1 MSAFTFPAFSFI
13 FTTIRPYFV
22 QCIILHLSTNYTA
35 IDQNPIIPTEYHLSF
50 LSPKSQQK
58 TPSPFP
64 PEKIALPPFNM
75 IRYNINSLVIIADMQ
90 LVRVKIETLL
100 ELTALRQ
107 TENPLITPLPHPI
120 YPPCKTLLNM
130 LNEEAKE

>member
-1 MSAFTFPAFSFI
+1 
-13 FTTIRPYFV
+13 
-22 QCIILHLSTNYTA
+22 
-35 IDQNPIIPTEYHLSF
+35 
-50 LSPKSQQK
+50 
-58 TPSPFP
+58 
-64 PEKIALPPFNM
+64 
-75 IRYNINSLVIIADMQ
+75 MQ

-130 LNEEAKE
+130 LNESVQLLAHLTIKSRQQLLGRDQSRPRLLCSR